1 VDDDGKPL
9 FPFGFGLSYA
19 TFRYDHL
26 TVQPPGLGNGGPVTV
41 SVDVTNAGDREGDE
55 VAQLYYR
62 ENVTSVETPSRS
74 LAGFSRIHLRPQ
86 ETKTVTFS
94 IRQSQLAV
102 WNAEGKWAIEPGQFT
117 VWVGGS
123 SEASL
128 TAEFRL

>member
-1 VDDDGKPL
+1 MDDDGKSL

-26 TVQPPGLGNGGPVTV
+26 TVQPPGIDNGGAVKV
-41 SVDVTNAGDREGDE
+41 SVNVTNAGNREGDE
-55 VAQLYYR
+55 VAQLYFR
-62 ENVTSVETPSRS
+62 ESVTSVETPSRS
-74 LAGFSRIHLRPQ
+74 LAGFSRIYLRPQ
-86 ETKTVTFS
+86 ETKTVTFN
-94 IRQSQLAV
+94 ILQTQLAV
-102 WNAEGKWAIEPGQFT
+102 WNTEGKWAVEPGQFT